1 MNKNTIVTMT
11 PSEIAKIIK
20 PNCKTA
26 IKSTKLNIWK
36 NVEENNWEE
45 YFITA
50 ENISENFIEA
60 ARRLSKIAE
69 LVIFIIKLKI

>member
-50 ENISENFIEA
+50 KNISENFIEA